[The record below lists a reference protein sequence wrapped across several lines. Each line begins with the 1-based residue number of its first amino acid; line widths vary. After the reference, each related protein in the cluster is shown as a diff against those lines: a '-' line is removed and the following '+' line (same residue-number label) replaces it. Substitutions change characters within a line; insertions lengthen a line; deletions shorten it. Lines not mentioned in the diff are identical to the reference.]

1 MTFEVR
7 ANYNKKIQL
16 EGGLTYQKSDY
27 DDPVEYISGLSPVT
41 AFLRSPDIYGYTTL
55 SLTPGK
61 RFSASFTGVFTG
73 PMQIA
78 HFAGAPEQ
86 AVDEYVTTP
95 SFAELGIKA
104 SYSIPFEAM
113 NTALEFSVGV
123 KNILNAYQDDFD
135 SGKYRDSNYVY
146 GPGAP
151 RTIAIGLKIKSL

>member
-1 MTFEVR
+1 
-7 ANYNKKIQL
+7 
-16 EGGLTYQKSDY
+16 
-27 DDPVEYISGLSPVT
+27 
-41 AFLRSPDIYGYTTL
+41 
-55 SLTPGK
+55 
-61 RFSASFTGVFTG
+61 
-73 PMQIA
+73 
-78 HFAGAPEQ
+78 
-86 AVDEYVTTP
+86 VTTP